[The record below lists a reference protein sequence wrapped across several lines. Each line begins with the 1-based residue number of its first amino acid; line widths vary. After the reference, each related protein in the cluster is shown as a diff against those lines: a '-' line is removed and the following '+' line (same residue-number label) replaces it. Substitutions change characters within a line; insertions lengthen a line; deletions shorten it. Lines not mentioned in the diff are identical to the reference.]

1 MLYIFIAF
9 LLSCK
14 YCKKM
19 EETIKILA
27 DITKRDMER
36 LSTD

>member
-14 YCKKM
+14 YCKNM
-19 EETIKILA
+19 EATIKILA
-27 DITKRDMER
+27 DMTKRDMER